1 MKIKDG
7 YLIREI
13 AGAYVVVPAGE
24 QVAQFNGLMTLNE
37 TAAFI
42 WNILV
47 AGAEEDEIVKAI
59 VEEYDVDETVAKK
72 DVKNVLELLETYNVF
87 E

>member
-1 MKIKDG
+1 MKIKSG

-24 QVAQFNGLMTLNE
+24 QVAEFNGLMTLNE

-47 AGAEEDEIVKAI
+47 DGSDEDGLVTALLN
-59 VEEYDVDETVAKK
+59 EYDIDELTARN
-72 DVKNVLELLETYNVF
+72 DVKKITELLEKYNVF

>member
-24 QVAQFNGLMTLNE
+24 QVAEFNGLMTLNE

-42 WNILV
+42 WNVLV
-47 AGAEEDEIVKAI
+47 AGAEEEDIVAAI
-59 VEEYDVDETVAKK
+59 VAEYEVDEAIARN
-72 DVKNVLELLETYNVF
+72 DVKKVIELLKSYNVF

>member
-1 MKIKDG
+1 MKIKSG

-13 AGAYVVVPAGE
+13 AGAYIVVPAGE
-24 QVAQFNGLMTLNE
+24 QVAEFNGLMTLNE

-47 AGAEEDEIVKAI
+47 NGAEEDEIVKAI
-59 VEEYDVDETVAKK
+59 VDEYDVSQSVATN
-72 DVKNVLELLETYNVF
+72 DVKKVIELLKSYNVF

>member
-1 MKIKDG
+1 MKIKSG

-24 QVAQFNGLMTLNE
+24 QVSEFNGLMTLNE

-42 WNILV
+42 WKILV
-47 AGAEEDEIVKAI
+47 DGADEDALVSALLD
-59 VEEYDVDETVAKK
+59 EYDIDEATARN
-72 DVKNVLELLETYNVF
+72 DVKKVIDLLKSYKVF

>member
-7 YLIREI
+7 YLIRDI
-13 AGAYVVVPAGE
+13 AGAHIVVPAGE
-24 QVAQFNGLMTLNE
+24 QAAEFNGLMTLNE

-42 WNILV
+42 WNILAV
-47 AGAEEDEIVKAI
+47 GADEDQVVNALLS
-59 VEEYDVDETVAKK
+59 EYDIDEVTARN
-72 DVKNVLELLETYNVF
+72 DVEKVIGLLKSYNVF

>member
-7 YLIREI
+7 YLVRDI
-13 AGAYVVVPAGE
+13 AGAHVVVPAGE
-24 QVAQFNGLMTLNE
+24 QAAEFNGLMTLNE

-42 WNILV
+42 WNIL
-47 AGAEEDEIVKAI
+47 AKGADEDEVVDALLG
-59 VEEYDVDETVAKK
+59 EYDIDEPTARNDAKK
-72 DVKNVLELLETYNVF
+72 VIDLLKSYNVF

>member
-24 QVAQFNGLMTLNE
+24 QVVEFNGLMTLNE

-42 WNILV
+42 WSILV
-47 AGAEEDEIVKAI
+47 DGADEDEVVKKMLD
-59 VEEYDVDETVAKK
+59 EYDVSEEKAKE
-72 DVKNVLELLETYNVF
+72 DVRKVIDLLKSYNVF

>member
-1 MKIKDG
+1 MKIKAG

-24 QVAQFNGLMTLNE
+24 QVSEFNGLMTLNE

-47 AGAEEDEIVKAI
+47 NGSDEDGLVSALLS
-59 VEEYDVDETVAKK
+59 EYDIDEATARA
-72 DVKNVLELLETYNVF
+72 DVQKIIKLFQDYNIF
-87 E
+87 G

>member
-24 QVAQFNGLMTLNE
+24 QAAEFNGLMTLNE

-42 WNILV
+42 WNILID
-47 AGAEEDEIVKAI
+47 GADEDKIVNALLDEYDIDEITARN
-59 VEEYDVDETVAKK
+59 
-72 DVKNVLELLETYNVF
+72 DVKKVIELLNSYNVF

>member
-1 MKIKDG
+1 MKIKSG

-24 QVAQFNGLMTLNE
+24 QVSEFNGLMTLNE

-42 WNILV
+42 WKILV
-47 AGAEEDEIVKAI
+47 DGADEDKLVSSLL
-59 VEEYDVDETVAKK
+59 EEYDIDETTARN
-72 DVKNVLELLETYNVF
+72 DVKKVIELLKSYNVF

>member
-1 MKIKDG
+1 MKIKEG

-24 QVAQFNGLMTLNE
+24 QVVEFNGLMTLNE

-42 WNILV
+42 WRILV
-47 AGAEEDEIVKAI
+47 DGADESEVVRKMLD
-59 VEEYDVDETVAKK
+59 EYDVSEEKAKE
-72 DVKNVLELLETYNVF
+72 DVGKVIALLKSYNVF

>member
-24 QVAQFNGLMTLNE
+24 QVVEFNGLMTLNE

-42 WNILV
+42 WNIFVDGADEDAVV
-47 AGAEEDEIVKAI
+47 AKMLD
-59 VEEYDVDETVAKK
+59 EYDVDEEKARE
-72 DVKNVLELLETYNVF
+72 DVKKVIELLKSYNVF

>member
-1 MKIKDG
+1 MKIKSG

-24 QVAQFNGLMTLNE
+24 QVSEFNGLMTLNE

-42 WNILV
+42 WKILV
-47 AGAEEDEIVKAI
+47 DGADEDALVSALL
-59 VEEYDVDETVAKK
+59 EEYDIDEATARN
-72 DVKNVLELLETYNVF
+72 DVKKVIDLLKSYKVF

>member
-1 MKIKDG
+1 MKIKSG

-13 AGAYVVVPAGE
+13 AGAHIVVPAGE
-24 QVAQFNGLMTLNE
+24 QVAEFNGLMTLNE

-47 AGAEEDEIVKAI
+47 DGAEEDEIVKAI
-59 VEEYDVDETVAKK
+59 VDEYDVSQSVATN
-72 DVKNVLELLETYNVF
+72 DVKKVIELLKSYNVF

>member
-7 YLIREI
+7 YLIRDI
-13 AGAYVVVPAGE
+13 AGAHVVVPAGE
-24 QVAQFNGLMTLNE
+24 QVAEFNGLMTLNE

-42 WNILV
+42 WNVLAV
-47 AGAEEDEIVKAI
+47 GANEDEVVNALLG
-59 VEEYDVDETVAKK
+59 EYDIDEVTARN
-72 DVKNVLELLETYNVF
+72 DVKKVIELLKSYNVF

>member
-1 MKIKDG
+1 MKIKAG

-13 AGAYVVVPAGE
+13 AGAYVVVPAGKQAAE
-24 QVAQFNGLMTLNE
+24 FNGLMTLNE

-47 AGAEEDEIVKAI
+47 DGGDEDGLVQSLLSEYNIDEETAR
-59 VEEYDVDETVAKK
+59 A
-72 DVKNVLELLETYNVF
+72 DVKKIIKLLESYNIF